1 MQPYESKRGAGV
13 KVLALEKKRRSYMN
27 ELKILLAERERRLK
41 IKRLTL
47 RRSCKK
53 ERLEMKIPLDSL
65 EENILLA

>member
-1 MQPYESKRGAGV
+1 
-13 KVLALEKKRRSYMN
+13 MN

-47 RRSCKK
+47 LRSCKK
-53 ERLEMKIPLDSL
+53 KRLEMKIPLDSL

>member
-1 MQPYESKRGAGV
+1 
-13 KVLALEKKRRSYMN
+13 MN

-53 ERLEMKIPLDSL
+53 KRLEMKIPLDSQ
-65 EENILLA
+65 EENLLLARILILLISECVASDSVLMDVFK

>member
-1 MQPYESKRGAGV
+1 
-13 KVLALEKKRRSYMN
+13 MN

-53 ERLEMKIPLDSL
+53 KRLEMKIPLDSQ
-65 EENILLA
+65 EENLLLACILILLISECVASDSVLMDVFK